1 MRRCA
6 GLPVRETH
14 AAPGLR
20 DLDRGQGARPRD
32 CGAGRFRNR
41 RLERY
46 GELGRLLT
54 PIASIRVC
62 GDFAYSDG
70 CMSRVNILG
79 EALDGLGRWYV
90 AVPPFLII
98 GFLAAL
104 FFLTGAGQAR
114 LQEASERLRDSTTR
128 ELAIE
133 GLAAAVARSVAVQR
147 AFLLTGDEKFLSRS
161 TEVIADVEPSL
172 DRALSAY
179 EAPAADLTD
188 VRTLQVLSGKRLGD
202 LSTLIAVQ
210 KAQGPAAAV
219 ALVKTSVGTDTGE
232 AINGLLDQLRGRES

>member
-14 AAPGLR
+14 AASGLR
-20 DLDRGQGARPRD
+20 DLDRGQGASPRD
-32 CGAGRFRNR
+32 CAAGRFRNR

-104 FFLTGAGQAR
+104 FFLTGAGQER
-114 LQEASERLRDSTTR
+114 LQEASERLQRSALREHAIDDLQITVSRAVTTQ
-128 ELAIE
+128 
-133 GLAAAVARSVAVQR
+133 RS
-147 AFLLTGDEKFLSRS
+147 FLLTGDQRYLKSYGKY
-161 TEVIADVEPSL
+161 AGDVEPGLERLQAAYAGS
-172 DRALSAY
+172 DFALA
-179 EAPAADLTD
+179 D
-188 VRTLQVLSGKRLGD
+188 VRTLHVLIGKR
-202 LSTLIAVQ
+202 
-210 KAQGPAAAV
+210 
-219 ALVKTSVGTDTGE
+219 
-232 AINGLLDQLRGRES
+232 